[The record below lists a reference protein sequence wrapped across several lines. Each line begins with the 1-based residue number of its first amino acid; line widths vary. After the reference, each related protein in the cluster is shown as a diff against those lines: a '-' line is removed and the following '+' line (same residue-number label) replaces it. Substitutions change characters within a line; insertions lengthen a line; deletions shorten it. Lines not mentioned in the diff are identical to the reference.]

1 MKNERLLDA
10 IGSVSPEFIQEA
22 APGNTP
28 HRQRHSSRHFRR
40 ILVFAAALML
50 ILCASIASLW
60 TSAEAEEPLRE
71 LPTMML
77 REDFDRLV
85 RAKFEEYETE
95 GETHD
100 AVRVRSFYE
109 IQCLSENLSPR
120 GREAML
126 LMYPIVEL
134 ADIVVLDITITPEEY
149 DWLIDQFRS
158 IGFTQSDLIEC
169 YERMY
174 ELAEKSDSENKEK
187 ILASLPEIPGLTA
200 SEGDVLNPAETEEEL
215 RDIPIV
221 LLEEDFDRLIWKR
234 MNETEGLKDTKKPER
249 LKSYYEFYFYE
260 KRDEKW
266 QQALLKGQPYLEL
279 ADICVLDNT
288 LTELEKEFILEKL
301 RLIGF
306 TQNDLIE
313 CYERV
318 YKLVMEC
325 DLENKE
331 EILESLPEI
340 PSLSE
345 NSGNE

>member
-1 MKNERLLDA
+1 
-10 IGSVSPEFIQEA
+10 
-22 APGNTP
+22 
-28 HRQRHSSRHFRR
+28 
-40 ILVFAAALML
+40 ML
-50 ILCASIASLW
+50 ILTASIATIW
-60 TSAEAEEPLRE
+60 TSAETEEPLRE
-71 LPTMML
+71 LPAMML

-85 RAKFEEYETE
+85 RQKFEEYEVG

-100 AVRVRSFYE
+100 ALRVRAFYE

-126 LMYPIVEL
+126 AMYPIVEL
-134 ADIVVLDITITPEEY
+134 ADIVVLDITITPEEH
-149 DWLIDQFRS
+149 DWLIDQFHS
-158 IGFTQSDLIEC
+158 IGFTQNDLIEC

-174 ELAEKSDSENKEK
+174 ELAEKSNSENKGK
-187 ILASLPEIPGLTA
+187 ILSALPPIPDLTA
-200 SEGDVLNPAETEEEL
+200 SERDVLNPAETEKEL
-215 RDIPIV
+215 REIPVV
-221 LLEEDFDRLIWKR
+221 LLEEDFERLIWKR
-234 MNETEGLKDTKKPER
+234 MNETEGLRGTKKPER

-260 KRDEKW
+260 IRNEKW

-288 LTELEKEFILEKL
+288 LTELEKEFILEQL

-318 YKLVMEC
+318 YKLAMEC

-331 EILESLPEI
+331 EILASLPEI
-340 PSLSE
+340 PRLSE
-345 NSGNE
+345 NKE